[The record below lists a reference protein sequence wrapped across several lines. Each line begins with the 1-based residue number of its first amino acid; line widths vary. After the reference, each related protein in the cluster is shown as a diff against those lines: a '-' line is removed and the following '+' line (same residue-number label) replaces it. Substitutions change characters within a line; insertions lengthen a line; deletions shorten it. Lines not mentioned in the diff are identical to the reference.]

1 MSRVMPITGALVAA
15 LAAASGVQAQVTS
28 NQDSAVSP
36 WPTARSDPWYGS
48 AADSAF
54 IRQAIRG
61 NYTEVALG
69 RLADSRAE
77 NDDVEEFAERM
88 VSDHNSMNEK
98 WSDLA
103 RKNDMKV
110 GIDFGPT
117 GQQTIERLENLSGA
131 AFDRAY
137 MTEMIR
143 HHEQDLAAFQRMS
156 TSASSAEVR
165 QLAGSGAST
174 IRQHLEL
181 ARQVGTRVGIASTA
195 GRVGGVPTPAPT
207 TTPAPVP
214 VPSTDTTDDRQ
225 RRTTVGRTP
234 AAADTDDRDDR
245 DDRDGPRALRGE
257 DRAFVQNVLSDHLM
271 HVRLARRA
279 KRETND
285 SETRRLAES
294 IEKDFGNWAQRWERF
309 ADRRDAEVNS
319 RLERH
324 NREKLE
330 RLDKAADR
338 KQFDRAYAAIVADHL
353 ESMVD
358 DFRDEADED
367 RPGAVRRLI
376 QDELPV
382 LREHLA
388 RARRLERQEN
398 DKK

>member
-1 MSRVMPITGALVAA
+1 M
-15 LAAASGVQAQVTS
+15 
-28 NQDSAVSP
+28 
-36 WPTARSDPWYGS
+36 
-48 AADSAF
+48 
-54 IRQAIRG
+54 
-61 NYTEVALG
+61 
-69 RLADSRAE
+69 
-77 NDDVEEFAERM
+77 
-88 VSDHNSMNEK
+88 
-98 WSDLA
+98 
-103 RKNDMKV
+103 
-110 GIDFGPT
+110 
-117 GQQTIERLENLSGA
+117 LSGRTA
-131 AFDRAY
+131 VRNTNVRA
-137 MTEMIR
+137 
-143 HHEQDLAAFQRMS
+143 
-156 TSASSAEVR
+156 V
-165 QLAGSGAST
+165 
-174 IRQHLEL
+174 
-181 ARQVGTRVGIASTA
+181 TRPGPNAGIASTA
-195 GRVGGVPTPAPT
+195 GRVGGVSTPTPT

-214 VPSTDTTDDRQ
+214 SDDTTDARR
-225 RRTTVGRTP
+225 RRTTVGRTT
-234 AAADTDDRDDR
+234 AAADADHRDDR

-285 SETRRLAES
+285 RDTRRLAES
-294 IEKDFGNWAQRWERF
+294 IEKDFGSWAERWERF

-338 KQFDRAYAAIVADHL
+338 KQFDRAYAEIVADHL

-376 QDELPV
+376 QEELPM

-388 RARRLERQEN
+388 SARRLERQEN